1 MYNGIP
7 SMRLKEDIILVRLEA
22 LQILVNFLW
31 LISPRC
37 ILFITGDVAHSKEF
51 SINAHSKAKEPKE
64 LYEVEGGGM
73 YIDLYDDISK
83 IPFTKIQSFF
93 DEYLK

>member
-1 MYNGIP
+1 
-7 SMRLKEDIILVRLEA
+7 MRLKEDIILVRLEV

-51 SINAHSKAKEPKE
+51 SVNAHSKAKEPKE
-64 LYEVEGGGM
+64 LYEVEDGGM
-73 YIDLYDDISK
+73 YIDLYDDTSK
-83 IPFTKIQSFF
+83 IPFDKIQSFF
-93 DEYLK
+93 DTYLK

>member
-1 MYNGIP
+1 
-7 SMRLKEDIILVRLEA
+7 MRLKEDIILVRLEA

-37 ILFITGDVAHSKEF
+37 ILFITGDVAHSKAFSAF
-51 SINAHSKAKEPKE
+51 SINAHTKAKDPKE